1 MERPVMPSVHSAIL
15 PALAA
20 AAVTAAAFT
29 FTSRGSAAG
38 VAGEPGPA
46 LMSAEPAPVGLAA
59 TSDTAVFAGGC
70 FWGVEA
76 VFESLEGVTDAVSGY
91 AGGSDPSPSYDRVSS
106 GTTGHAES
114 VRVVYDPARISYD
127 QLLQVFF
134 TVAHDPTQLNRQ
146 GPDVGTQY
154 RSAVF
159 HRNPSQREA
168 TERYIAKLRDARVWP
183 GKIVTEVSPLR
194 LFHVAEEYHQNYLV
208 RHPTQPYIV
217 VNDLP
222 KLEEL
227 RKRYPDLV
235 RRTS

>member
-1 MERPVMPSVHSAIL
+1 MVHSALL
-15 PALAA
+15 PAFTVAALAA
-20 AAVTAAAFT
+20 AAVSFSSGASGAV
-29 FTSRGSAAG
+29 AAG
-38 VAGEPGPA
+38 DSMPA
-46 LMSAEPAPVGLAA
+46 AMPAEPAPVGVAA
-59 TSDTAVFAGGC
+59 ASDTAVFAGGC

-91 AGGSDPSPSYDRVSS
+91 AGGVDASPSYDKVSS

-114 VRVVYDPARISYD
+114 VRVMYDPSRISYD

-134 TVAHDPTQLNRQ
+134 AVAHDPTQLNRQ

-159 HRNPSQREA
+159 YRSPAQREA
-168 TERYIAKLRDARVWP
+168 AERYIGKLRDGKVWP
-183 GKIVTEVSPLR
+183 GKIVTEVSALKG
-194 LFHVAEEYHQNYLV
+194 FHPAEEYHQNYLV

-217 VNDLP
+217 VNDMP

>member
-1 MERPVMPSVHSAIL
+1 MPMIHSAVL
-15 PALAA
+15 PV
-20 AAVTAAAFT
+20 VTAAVLAVAAVSF
-29 FTSRGSAAG
+29 GSGASGAAS
-38 VAGEPGPA
+38 AGDAIPA
-46 LMSAEPAPVGLAA
+46 AMAAEPAPAGVAA
-59 TSDTAVFAGGC
+59 ASDTAVFAGGC

-76 VFESLEGVTDAVSGY
+76 VFESLEGVSDAVSGY
-91 AGGSDPSPSYDRVSS
+91 AGGSDASPSYERVSS

-114 VRVVYDPARISYD
+114 VRVVYDPSRISYD

-159 HRNPSQREA
+159 YRNAAQREA
-168 TERYIAKLRDARVWP
+168 AERYIGKLGDAKVWP
-183 GKIVTEVSPLR
+183 GKIVTEVSALNG
-194 LFHVAEEYHQNYLV
+194 FHPAEGYHQNYLV

-217 VNDLP
+217 VNDMP

>member
-1 MERPVMPSVHSAIL
+1 MPSIHSAVL
-15 PALAA
+15 PAFAA
-20 AAVTAAAFT
+20 VAVTAAAFT
-29 FTSRGSAAG
+29 FTSRGSA
-38 VAGEPGPA
+38 VAGEPVPV
-46 LMSAEPAPVGLAA
+46 LMSAEPAPAGVAA
-59 TSDTAVFAGGC
+59 ASDTAVFAGGC

-106 GTTGHAES
+106 GTTGHAEA

-159 HRNPSQREA
+159 YRSASQREA
-168 TERYIAKLRDARVWP
+168 VERYIVKLREAEVWP
-183 GKIVTEVSPLR
+183 GKIVTEVSALR
-194 LFHVAEEYHQNYLV
+194 GFHQAEEYHQNYLV

>member
-1 MERPVMPSVHSAIL
+1 MPMVHSVVL
-15 PALAA
+15 PAFTVAALAA
-20 AAVTAAAFT
+20 AVSFSSGASGAAAA
-29 FTSRGSAAG
+29 RDAIPAAM
-38 VAGEPGPA
+38 P
-46 LMSAEPAPVGLAA
+46 AEPAPVGIA
-59 TSDTAVFAGGC
+59 TASDTAVFAGGC

-91 AGGSDPSPSYDRVSS
+91 AGGSDTSPSYDKVSS

-114 VRVVYDPARISYD
+114 VRVVYDPSRISYD

-134 TVAHDPTQLNRQ
+134 TVAHDPTELNRQ

-159 HRNPSQREA
+159 YRSPAQREA
-168 TERYIAKLRDARVWP
+168 AERYIGKLRDAKVWP
-183 GKIVTEVSPLR
+183 GKIVTEVSALKG
-194 LFHVAEEYHQNYLV
+194 FHPAEEYHQNYLV

-217 VNDLP
+217 VNDMP

>member
-1 MERPVMPSVHSAIL
+1 MPMVHSAVL
-15 PALAA
+15 PVFTAAVLAA
-20 AAVTAAAFT
+20 AAVSFSGTSGAAAAGNST
-29 FTSRGSAAG
+29 PAAM
-38 VAGEPGPA
+38 P
-46 LMSAEPAPVGLAA
+46 AEPAPVGVAA
-59 TSDTAVFAGGC
+59 VSDTAVFAGGC

-91 AGGSDPSPSYDRVSS
+91 AGGSDASPSYDKVSS

-114 VRVVYDPARISYD
+114 VRVVYDPSRISYD

-159 HRNPSQREA
+159 YRNPAQREA
-168 TERYIAKLRDARVWP
+168 AERYIGKLRDGKVWP
-183 GKIVTEVSPLR
+183 GKIVTEVSALR
-194 LFHVAEEYHQNYLV
+194 GFHPAEEYHQNYLV

-217 VNDLP
+217 VNDMP

>member
-1 MERPVMPSVHSAIL
+1 MVHSAVL
-15 PALAA
+15 PTLTAAALAA
-20 AAVTAAAFT
+20 AAVSFSSGASEAAAAGD
-29 FTSRGSAAG
+29 SISAAM
-38 VAGEPGPA
+38 P
-46 LMSAEPAPVGLAA
+46 AEPAPVGVAA
-59 TSDTAVFAGGC
+59 ASDTAVFAGGC

-91 AGGSDPSPSYDRVSS
+91 AGGSDASPSYDKVSS

-114 VRVVYDPARISYD
+114 VRVVYDPSRISYD

-159 HRNPSQREA
+159 YRNPAQREA
-168 TERYIAKLRDARVWP
+168 AERYIGKLRDGKVWP
-183 GKIVTEVSPLR
+183 GKIVTEVSALR
-194 LFHVAEEYHQNYLV
+194 GFHPAEEYHQNYLV

-217 VNDLP
+217 VNDMP

>member
-1 MERPVMPSVHSAIL
+1 MPMVHSVVL
-15 PALAA
+15 PAFTVAALAA
-20 AAVTAAAFT
+20 AVSFSSGASGAAAAGD
-29 FTSRGSAAG
+29 SISAAMPAERPPVG
-38 VAGEPGPA
+38 VA
-46 LMSAEPAPVGLAA
+46 AA
-59 TSDTAVFAGGC
+59 SDTAVFAGGC

-91 AGGSDPSPSYDRVSS
+91 AGGSDASPSYDKVSS

-114 VRVVYDPARISYD
+114 VRVVYDPSRISYD

-134 TVAHDPTQLNRQ
+134 TVAHDPTELNRQ

-159 HRNPSQREA
+159 YRSPAQREA
-168 TERYIAKLRDARVWP
+168 AERYIGKLRDAKVWP
-183 GKIVTEVSPLR
+183 GKIVTEVSALKG
-194 LFHVAEEYHQNYLV
+194 FHPAEEYHQNYLV

-217 VNDLP
+217 VNDMP

>member
-1 MERPVMPSVHSAIL
+1 MPMVHSVVL
-15 PALAA
+15 PAFTVAALAA
-20 AAVTAAAFT
+20 AVSFSSGASGAAAA
-29 FTSRGSAAG
+29 RDAIPAAM
-38 VAGEPGPA
+38 P
-46 LMSAEPAPVGLAA
+46 AEPAPVGVA
-59 TSDTAVFAGGC
+59 TVSDTAVFAGGC

-91 AGGSDPSPSYDRVSS
+91 AGGSDASPSYDKVSS

-114 VRVVYDPARISYD
+114 VRVVYDPSRISYD

-134 TVAHDPTQLNRQ
+134 TVAHDPTELNRQ

-159 HRNPSQREA
+159 YRSPAQREA
-168 TERYIAKLRDARVWP
+168 AERYIGKLRDAKVWA
-183 GKIVTEVSPLR
+183 GKIVTEVSALKG
-194 LFHVAEEYHQNYLV
+194 FHPAEEYHQNYLV

-217 VNDLP
+217 VNDMP

>member
-1 MERPVMPSVHSAIL
+1 MPMVHSAVL
-15 PALAA
+15 PAFTAAALAA
-20 AAVTAAAFT
+20 AAVSFSSGASGAAAAGD
-29 FTSRGSAAG
+29 SISAAM
-38 VAGEPGPA
+38 P
-46 LMSAEPAPVGLAA
+46 AEPAPVGVAA
-59 TSDTAVFAGGC
+59 ASDTAVFAGGC

-91 AGGSDPSPSYDRVSS
+91 AGGVDASPSYDKVSS

-114 VRVVYDPARISYD
+114 VRVVYDPSRISYD

-159 HRNPSQREA
+159 YRSPAQREA
-168 TERYIAKLRDARVWP
+168 AERYIGKLRDGKVWP
-183 GKIVTEVSPLR
+183 GKIVTEVSALKG
-194 LFHVAEEYHQNYLV
+194 FHPAEEYHQNYLV

-217 VNDLP
+217 VNDMP

>member
-1 MERPVMPSVHSAIL
+1 MPMVHSVVL
-15 PALAA
+15 PAFTVAALAA
-20 AAVTAAAFT
+20 AVSFSSGAPGGAAA
-29 FTSRGSAAG
+29 RDAMPAAM
-38 VAGEPGPA
+38 P
-46 LMSAEPAPVGLAA
+46 AEPAPVGVA
-59 TSDTAVFAGGC
+59 TASDTAVFAGGC

-91 AGGSDPSPSYDRVSS
+91 AGGSDASPSYDKVSS

-114 VRVVYDPARISYD
+114 VRVVYDPSRISYD

-134 TVAHDPTQLNRQ
+134 TVAHDPTELNRQ

-159 HRNPSQREA
+159 YRNPTQREA
-168 TERYIAKLRDARVWP
+168 AERYIGKLRDAKVWP
-183 GKIVTEVSPLR
+183 GKIVTEVSALR
-194 LFHVAEEYHQNYLV
+194 GFHPAEEYHQNYLV

-217 VNDLP
+217 VNDMP

>member
-1 MERPVMPSVHSAIL
+1 MPSVHSAIL

-20 AAVTAAAFT
+20 VAVTAAAFT
-29 FTSRGSAAG
+29 FTSRGSAAA
-38 VAGEPGPA
+38 VAGEQVPA
-46 LMSAEPAPVGLAA
+46 LMSAEPAPVGVAA
-59 TSDTAVFAGGC
+59 ASDTAVFAGGC

-159 HRNPSQREA
+159 YRNPSQRES
-168 TERYIAKLRDARVWP
+168 TERYIAKLREAKVWP
-183 GKIVTEVSPLR
+183 GKIVTEVSTLR
-194 LFHVAEEYHQNYLV
+194 GFHPAEEYHQNYLV

>member
-1 MERPVMPSVHSAIL
+1 MPSVHSAVL
-15 PALAA
+15 PALATV
-20 AAVTAAAFT
+20 AVTAAAFT
-29 FTSRGSAAG
+29 FTSRGSAAA
-38 VAGEPGPA
+38 VAGEPVPA
-46 LMSAEPAPVGLAA
+46 LMSVEPAPVGVTAA
-59 TSDTAVFAGGC
+59 SDTAVFAGGC

-91 AGGSDPSPSYDRVSS
+91 AGGSAPSPSYDQVSS

-134 TVAHDPTQLNRQ
+134 IVAHDPTQLNRQ

-159 HRNPSQREA
+159 YRNPAQRDA
-168 TERYIAKLRDARVWP
+168 AERYIGKLRDDKVWP
-183 GKIVTEVSPLR
+183 GKIVTQVSPLKG
-194 LFHVAEEYHQNYLV
+194 FHLAEEYHQNYLV

-217 VNDLP
+217 VNDMP

-227 RKRYPDLV
+227 RKR
-235 RRTS
+235 

>member
-1 MERPVMPSVHSAIL
+1 MPMVHSAVL
-15 PALAA
+15 PAFTVAALAA
-20 AAVTAAAFT
+20 AVSFSSGASGAAAA
-29 FTSRGSAAG
+29 GDAIPAAM
-38 VAGEPGPA
+38 PT
-46 LMSAEPAPVGLAA
+46 EPAPVGVAA
-59 TSDTAVFAGGC
+59 ASDTAVFAGGC

-91 AGGSDPSPSYDRVSS
+91 AGGSDASPSYDKVSS

-114 VRVVYDPARISYD
+114 VRVVYDPSRISYD

-159 HRNPSQREA
+159 YRNPAQREA
-168 TERYIAKLRDARVWP
+168 AERYIGKLRDGKVWS
-183 GKIVTEVSPLR
+183 GKIVTEVSALR
-194 LFHVAEEYHQNYLV
+194 GFHPAEEYHQNYLV

-217 VNDLP
+217 VNDMP

>member
-1 MERPVMPSVHSAIL
+1 MPKVHSAVL
-15 PALAA
+15 PAFTAAALAA
-20 AAVTAAAFT
+20 AAVSFSSGASGAAAAGD
-29 FTSRGSAAG
+29 SISAAM
-38 VAGEPGPA
+38 P
-46 LMSAEPAPVGLAA
+46 AEPAPVGVAA
-59 TSDTAVFAGGC
+59 ASDTAVFAGGC

-91 AGGSDPSPSYDRVSS
+91 AGGSDASPSYDKVSS

-114 VRVVYDPARISYD
+114 VRVVYDPSRISYD

-159 HRNPSQREA
+159 YRNPAQREA
-168 TERYIAKLRDARVWP
+168 AERYIGKLRDGKVWP
-183 GKIVTEVSPLR
+183 GKIVTEVSALR
-194 LFHVAEEYHQNYLV
+194 GFHPAEEYHQNYLV

-217 VNDLP
+217 VNDMP

>member
-1 MERPVMPSVHSAIL
+1 MVHSAVL
-15 PALAA
+15 PALTAAALAA
-20 AAVTAAAFT
+20 AAVSFTGGASGAAAAGDST
-29 FTSRGSAAG
+29 PAAM
-38 VAGEPGPA
+38 P
-46 LMSAEPAPVGLAA
+46 AEPAPVGVAA
-59 TSDTAVFAGGC
+59 ASDTAVFAGGC

-91 AGGSDPSPSYDRVSS
+91 AGGSDASPSYDKVSS

-114 VRVVYDPARISYD
+114 VRVVYDPSRISYD

-159 HRNPSQREA
+159 YRNAAQREA
-168 TERYIAKLRDARVWP
+168 AERYIGKLRDDKVWP
-183 GKIVTEVSPLR
+183 GKIVTEVSALR
-194 LFHVAEEYHQNYLV
+194 GFHPAEEYHQNYLV

-217 VNDLP
+217 VNDMP

>member
-1 MERPVMPSVHSAIL
+1 MPMVHSAVL
-15 PALAA
+15 PAISAAALVA
-20 AAVTAAAFT
+20 AAVAFT
-29 FTSRGSAAG
+29 TPGSGTAAG
-38 VAGEPGPA
+38 VAVPA
-46 LMSAEPAPVGLAA
+46 IMPAEAGPVGLTAA
-59 TSDTAVFAGGC
+59 SDTAVFAGGC

-91 AGGSDPSPSYDRVSS
+91 AGGSDPSPSYDKVSS

-114 VRVVYDPARISYD
+114 VRVVYDPSRISYD

-159 HRNPSQREA
+159 YRTPSQREA
-168 TERYIAKLRDARVWP
+168 AERYIGKLRDAKVWP
-183 GKIVTEVSPLR
+183 SKIVTEVSALSG
-194 LFHVAEEYHQNYLV
+194 FHPAEAYHQNYLV

-217 VNDLP
+217 VNDMP

>member
-1 MERPVMPSVHSAIL
+1 MASAYSGLL

-20 AAVTAAAFT
+20 VALAGAVAAFST
-29 FTSRGSAAG
+29 PGLGGTAGTTSA
-38 VAGEPGPA
+38 PA
-46 LMSAEPAPVGLAA
+46 PMAAEPAPAGVTAA
-59 TSDTAVFAGGC
+59 SDTAVFAGGC

-76 VFESLEGVTDAVSGY
+76 VFENLEGVTDAVSGY
-91 AGGSDPSPSYDRVSS
+91 AGGSVPSPSYDEVSS
-106 GTTGHAES
+106 GTTGHAEA

-146 GPDVGTQY
+146 GPDAGTQY

-159 HRNPSQREA
+159 YRDAAQRQA
-168 TERYIAKLRDARVWP
+168 VERSIAKLRDGKVWS

-194 LFHVAEEYHQNYLV
+194 AFHPAEEYHQNYLV

-217 VNDLP
+217 INDMP

-227 RKRYPDLV
+227 RKRYPALV

>member
-1 MERPVMPSVHSAIL
+1 MPAAHSALL

-20 AAVTAAAFT
+20 VALAAAFVSFSST
-29 FTSRGSAAG
+29 RSSAA
-38 VAGEPGPA
+38 PA
-46 LMSAEPAPVGLAA
+46 APIPAVMPAEPAPVGVTAA
-59 TSDTAVFAGGC
+59 SDTAVFAGGC

-76 VFESLEGVTDAVSGY
+76 VFESLEGVSEAVSGY
-91 AGGSDPSPSYDRVSS
+91 AGGTDPTPSYREVSS
-106 GTTGHAES
+106 GRTGHAEA

-134 TVAHDPTQLNRQ
+134 TVAHDPTQLDRQ

-159 HRNPSQREA
+159 YRNAAQREA
-168 TERYIAKLRDARVWP
+168 TGRYIAKLGKAGVWP
-183 GKIVTEVSPLR
+183 EPIVTEVSALEE
-194 LFHVAEEYHQNYLV
+194 FHPAEEYHQNYLV

-217 VNDLP
+217 INDLP

-227 RKRYPDLV
+227 RTRYPALV
-235 RRTS
+235 RSVSP

>member
-1 MERPVMPSVHSAIL
+1 MVHSAVL
-15 PALAA
+15 PALTAAALAA
-20 AAVTAAAFT
+20 AAVSFTGGASGAAAAG
-29 FTSRGSAAG
+29 GSTPAAM
-38 VAGEPGPA
+38 P
-46 LMSAEPAPVGLAA
+46 AEPAPVGVAA
-59 TSDTAVFAGGC
+59 ASDTAVFAGGC

-91 AGGSDPSPSYDRVSS
+91 AGGSDASPSYDKVSS

-114 VRVVYDPARISYD
+114 VRVVYDPSRISYD

-159 HRNPSQREA
+159 YRNAAQREA
-168 TERYIAKLRDARVWP
+168 AERYIGKLRDDKVWP
-183 GKIVTEVSPLR
+183 GKIVTEVSALR
-194 LFHVAEEYHQNYLV
+194 GFHPAEEYHQNYLV

-217 VNDLP
+217 VNDMP